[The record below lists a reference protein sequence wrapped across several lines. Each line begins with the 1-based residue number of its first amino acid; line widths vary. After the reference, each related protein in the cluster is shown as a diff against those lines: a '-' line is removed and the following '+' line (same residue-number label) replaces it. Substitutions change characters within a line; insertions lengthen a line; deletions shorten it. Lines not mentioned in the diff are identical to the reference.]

1 MGIFAGSVIRDSE
14 DYNLNLYAGILPQV
28 AVISFVIVMIS
39 IAVHSS
45 IDNLISTS
53 DKVMKLNWE
62 IRSVLECMNRGI
74 IVVDEES
81 LEVQFENPCS
91 AKLLTGKATDKILVT
106 KSGSEN
112 EENVSV
118 VESINIES
126 AQTFGVA
133 NSERQLLIKSVPIQ
147 YMDKA
152 CRMVEIIE
160 LPKTE

>member
-1 MGIFAGSVIRDSE
+1 MIIFAGSVIRDSE
-14 DYNLNLYAGILPQV
+14 DYNLNLYVGILPQV

-74 IVVDEES
+74 IIINEDN

-91 AKLLTGKATDKILVT
+91 VKLLNGKAT
-106 KSGSEN
+106 E
-112 EENVSV
+112 
-118 VESINIES
+118 
-126 AQTFGVA
+126 
-133 NSERQLLIKSVPIQ
+133 
-147 YMDKA
+147 
-152 CRMVEIIE
+152 
-160 LPKTE
+160 